1 MSKTAVCVKLEISCI
16 QITAIELLC
25 AVLVVYCAVRGFQT
39 FVAADHSIYYL
50 RVYENDSLKLRC
62 VSARSFNAQ
71 TEGWA
76 EAVKEHLTGSLSN
89 ED

>member
-1 MSKTAVCVKLEISCI
+1 MCVKLEISCI

-25 AVLVVYCAVRGFQT
+25 AVLIVYSAVRGFQT

-50 RVYENDSLKLRC
+50 YENDSLKLRC
-62 VSARSFNAQ
+62 FSARLFNAQ

-76 EAVKEHLTGSLSN
+76 EAVK
-89 ED
+89 